1 MPIKATTAEKTK
13 EELEDEMKK
22 EHLAFCRE
30 YVLNGKNGTQAYM
43 TAYNKTKREENV
55 RISASKFLTNSNV
68 KAYIRH
74 LKEEVKER
82 YNITLE
88 TQLEKTAEIL
98 KLSKVKEEYRTALA
112 CVQEESKLADLYE
125 PEKTES
131 TTKVIWKEEKTY
143 ENEENDEK

>member
-1 MPIKATTAEKTK
+1 
-13 EELEDEMKK
+13 MKK

-30 YVLNGKNGTQAYM
+30 YVLNGKNGKQAYLSSYGKDM
-43 TAYNKTKREENV
+43 TDESAEANSV
-55 RISASKFLTNSNV
+55 RLIRKDKV
-68 KAYIRH
+68 KAYISL
-74 LKEEVKER
+74 LKEEVKEK

-98 KLSKVKEEYRTALA
+98 RLSKVKEEYRTALA

-143 ENEENDEK
+143 EKGE